1 MSFSPLGLGGN
12 FFMKRFA
19 YIVLGTILT
28 LGIVMTGLYFYT
40 TSKSPFGTAVI
51 STENGINVKVEYCQP
66 SKNGREIFGKLVPYN
81 KVWRTGANTS
91 TTIIFEQDTKLAGK
105 DLKKGTY
112 SLFTIPTA
120 EKWTIIINKT
130 IGDWGAFSY
139 KQENDIL
146 RVHVPVTTTET
157 VRERFNIN
165 LESVENGV
173 NMVFAWDKTVVK
185 LPLTK

>member
-1 MSFSPLGLGGN
+1 
-12 FFMKRFA
+12 
-19 YIVLGTILT
+19 
-28 LGIVMTGLYFYT
+28 
-40 TSKSPFGTAVI
+40 
-51 STENGINVKVEYCQP
+51 
-66 SKNGREIFGKLVPYN
+66 LVPYN